1 MICKHFVKV
10 LFPFQYT
17 KEADCRLENITITNA
32 KGKEK
37 PLFERFGFDGVELRK
52 GVQELFS
59 EKDNTARIVDCYS
72 LAYDAR
78 TFMNLPRRKEEPLQ
92 FSTRDHKGEDPYAVS
107 IREVSLYLFE
117 SEVGFFELE
126 CGFESSEIADYIQ
139 CNYFLSEIKSKNNIF
154 RSVNK
159 VWNGTENQE
168 EVKEFTVKVFL
179 QSLLD
184 KIPGLTVKDFYTGEE
199 WSETHEKGIVYS
211 YLYLEEKPNN
221 FETLVYNIRNNYKE
235 SYKVPQQSQS
245 IKSDPGVRQQFENS
259 YWVTSYNGTINISH
273 KTEDEITNQFF
284 ENDFYGKMHHVY
296 YVLFLSVIHQ
306 RFLLLKAMTEMV
318 EISNLNLDCEE
329 TKKQLIRINN
339 YRLKIS
345 KLKCRAFYEKPSY
358 VQHVNNYYEL
368 MTSAYSIKDLHS
380 GLMSRM
386 GDIEQVCKVYVA
398 KIKTHDDQVSK
409 IRSNRIEAF
418 VSVFG
423 TLVGL
428 VTVTNEAWGLIEKIS
443 KSMEKTFSIPLLI
456 AMIAVWLPSS
466 ILVYNN
472 ASKKLKE
479 AKELKDDMEREE
491 AVSGKIED
499 TN

>member
-1 MICKHFVKV
+1 M
-10 LFPFQYT
+10 
-17 KEADCRLENITITNA
+17 
-32 KGKEK
+32 
-37 PLFERFGFDGVELRK
+37 
-52 GVQELFS
+52 
-59 EKDNTARIVDCYS
+59 
-72 LAYDAR
+72 
-78 TFMNLPRRKEEPLQ
+78 
-92 FSTRDHKGEDPYAVS
+92 
-107 IREVSLYLFE
+107 
-117 SEVGFFELE
+117 
-126 CGFESSEIADYIQ
+126 
-139 CNYFLSEIKSKNNIF
+139 
-154 RSVNK
+154 
-159 VWNGTENQE
+159 
-168 EVKEFTVKVFL
+168 
-179 QSLLD
+179 
-184 KIPGLTVKDFYTGEE
+184 
-199 WSETHEKGIVYS
+199 
-211 YLYLEEKPNN
+211 
-221 FETLVYNIRNNYKE
+221 
-235 SYKVPQQSQS
+235 
-245 IKSDPGVRQQFENS
+245 
-259 YWVTSYNGTINISH
+259 
-273 KTEDEITNQFF
+273 
-284 ENDFYGKMHHVY
+284 
-296 YVLFLSVIHQ
+296 
-306 RFLLLKAMTEMV
+306 
-318 EISNLNLDCEE
+318 
-329 TKKQLIRINN
+329 
-339 YRLKIS
+339 
-345 KLKCRAFYEKPSY
+345 
-358 VQHVNNYYEL
+358 NNYYEL